1 MNSQKDIKKKTIMTK
16 IVKIQQHKTFACQGM
31 GTSLSLAD
39 LTLTLTLFWFWVLKS
54 CSENSLTQSLICL
67 HLLVAWDR
75 DIPDRLLVLAVVK
88 QVSRS
93 IISTSEYFLRGCGVL
108 SGIWLTSSNDLLRC
122 NSGMS
127 DLADIP
133 TASVVKFCVL
143 FFSHFLRCFSNCFNS
158 QE

>member
-16 IVKIQQHKTFACQGM
+16 IVKIKKHMTFACQGM
-31 GTSLSLAD
+31 GTSISLGE
-39 LTLTLTLFWFWVLKS
+39 LTLTLFWFWVLKS
-54 CSENSLTQSLICL
+54 CPENSLNQSLICL
-67 HLLVAWDR
+67 HLVVAWDR
-75 DIPDRLLVLAVVK
+75 DIPDRLLVLAVIK

-93 IISTSEYFLRGCGVL
+93 IISTSEYFLRGGGVL
-108 SGIWLTSSNDLLRC
+108 SGMELTSSNDLLRC

-143 FFSHFLRCFSNCFNS
+143 FFSPFLRCFSNCFNS